1 MESSVAILAQPLYS
15 IREAA
20 RLLRIP
26 SAKLRRWL
34 EGYRRAGVFYQP
46 VIRAEPTGSDDVTWG
61 EFVEAGMLA
70 EYRTDALVP
79 LQRLR
84 PVIQELREELG
95 VPYPLAH
102 FRPLV
107 DEDARE
113 LVFRAQELAGLDD
126 ELFLIRRVQRQEK
139 AWQLQWAE
147 PVQSFLR
154 KAEFD
159 PDGLVRRLRPQ
170 ESAVLIDPEVE
181 FGIPQVDGVRTE
193 TIAEAIATGESVEGV
208 GHAWGLT
215 PQQVHAALRWEL
227 SISREAI

>member
-1 MESSVAILAQPLYS
+1 MESRLAILGQPLYS
-15 IREAA
+15 VREAA

-46 VIRAEPTGSDDVTWG
+46 VIRVEPSGSDDVTWG
-61 EFVEAGMLA
+61 EFVKAGLLA
-70 EYRTDALVP
+70 EYRTDGRVP

-107 DEDARE
+107 DEGARE

-126 ELFLIRRVQRQEK
+126 ELFLIRRVQRQQK
-139 AWQLQWAE
+139 VWQLQWAE

-159 PDGLVRRLRPQ
+159 PDGLIRRFRPQ

-181 FGIPQVDGVRTE
+181 FGIPQVDGIRTE
-193 TIAEAIATGESVEGV
+193 TIAEAIAAGESVEDV
-208 GHAWGLT
+208 GRAWELT
-215 PQQVHAALRWEL
+215 PQQVQAAVRWEL
-227 SISREAI
+227 SISREAV